1 MNIYKITCKKLNNVF
16 VAIHS
21 YHKIHFYD
29 ISSYIKIG
37 LMFYVFVR
45 VSMADMYFG
54 VTQNRQITSFTYS
67 GKLSQY

>member
-1 MNIYKITCKKLNNVF
+1 MNIYKITCKKLNNLF

-21 YHKIHFYD
+21 YHNVHFHD

-54 VTQNRQITSFTYS
+54 VTQNRQITSFTYT